1 MRFRKFVCI
10 VLVFLFVLMTGCG
23 GDVSSSEDVS
33 TEPSTTN
40 AEELT
45 TEESTE
51 PIEELPTDPVEEISP
66 EKEKL
71 DMNRKY
77 SILFIGNS
85 YTYYNDMPTAIFEK
99 FAEAAGYDV
108 EVTAITKGA
117 YKLYQFAD
125 PTDEYGAKVE
135 KELTGSK
142 KYDFVILQEQ
152 SIRPA
157 SENAPDF
164 YASVR
169 NLSERIKATGATPVL
184 YSTWGYKKGNANLE
198 KYSLTNESMTWKMA
212 ASYQAI
218 GDELGIPVVHV
229 GLAFYDVYTGDSGIE
244 LYNADNSHPSAAGSY
259 LAASTLFAGMFN
271 ADPTEVDCKVGVTA
285 HNADVLREAAKRA
298 VFETPSIPGEYIIS
312 SKGIG

>member
-1 MRFRKFVCI
+1 
-10 VLVFLFVLMTGCG
+10 
-23 GDVSSSEDVS
+23 
-33 TEPSTTN
+33 
-40 AEELT
+40 
-45 TEESTE
+45 
-51 PIEELPTDPVEEISP
+51 
-66 EKEKL
+66 
-71 DMNRKY
+71 MNRTY

-85 YTYYNDMPTAIFEK
+85 YTYYNDMPTDIFEK
-99 FAEAAGYDV
+99 FAEAAGYKV

-117 YKLYQFAD
+117 HKLYQFAD

-135 KELTGSK
+135 KALTGTK

-169 NLSERIKATGATPVL
+169 NLSERIRATGATPVL
-184 YSTWGYKKGNANLE
+184 YSTWGYKTGNANLN

-218 GDELGIPVVHV
+218 GDELSIPVVHV

-244 LYNADNSHPSAAGSY
+244 LYDSDKSHPSYKGSY
-259 LAASTLFAGMFN
+259 LVAATLFAGIFD
-271 ADPTEVDCKVGVTA
+271 ADPTVVAYKGSLTS
-285 HNADVLREAAKRA
+285 ADADILREAAKKA
-298 VFETPSIPGEYIIS
+298 VFETYSIPDEYQTT
-312 SKGIG
+312 SKGVGYGIIESR

>member
-1 MRFRKFVCI
+1 MRFRNFISI
-10 VLVFLFVLMTGCG
+10 VLIFLLLLTTGCG
-23 GDVSSSEDVS
+23 GVDVSN
-33 TEPSTTN
+33 EP
-40 AEELT
+40 
-45 TEESTE
+45 STE
-51 PIEELPTDPVEEISP
+51 PITNAPEEQTKEPSTDPVEEVPP

-71 DMNRKY
+71 DMNRTY

-99 FAEAAGYDV
+99 LAESAGYEV

-125 PTDEYGAKVE
+125 PADEYGAKVE
-135 KELTGSK
+135 KALTGTK

-152 SIRPA
+152 SVRPA

-184 YSTWGYKKGNANLE
+184 YATWGYKTGNANLG
-198 KYSLTNESMTWKMA
+198 KYGFTNESMTWKMA

-218 GDELGIPVVHV
+218 GDELGIPVIHV
-229 GLAFYDVYTGDSGIE
+229 GLAFYDVYTTKRGIE
-244 LYNADNSHPSAAGSY
+244 IYNADKSHPSYAGSY
-259 LAASTLFAGMFN
+259 LAAATLFAGIFN
-271 ADPTEVDCKVGVTA
+271 ADPTGVAYTGSISTA
-285 HNADVLREAAKRA
+285 NATVLCEAAKKA
-298 VFETPSIPGEYIIS
+298 VFETPSIPNEYLTT

>member
-1 MRFRKFVCI
+1 MKIRNFICV
-10 VLVFLFVLMTGCG
+10 VLVFLLLFVTGCG
-23 GDVSSSEDVS
+23 TNTPEEVS
-33 TEPSTTN
+33 TEPSTDMTK
-40 AEELT
+40 EPI
-45 TEESTE
+45 TEDSTE
-51 PIEELPTDPVEEISP
+51 PLEELPTAPVEELEP

-71 DMNRKY
+71 DMNRTY

-99 FAEAAGYDV
+99 LAESAGYEV

-125 PTDEYGAKVE
+125 PADEYGAKVE
-135 KELTGSK
+135 KELTGTK

-152 SIRPA
+152 SVRPA

-184 YSTWGYKKGNANLE
+184 YATWGYKTGNANLG
-198 KYSLTNESMTWKMA
+198 KYGFTNESMTWKMA

-218 GDELGIPVVHV
+218 GDELGIPVIHV
-229 GLAFYDVYTGDSGIE
+229 GLAFYDVYTTKRGIE
-244 LYNADNSHPSAAGSY
+244 IYNADQSHPSYAGSY
-259 LAASTLFAGMFN
+259 LAAATLFAGIWSSSLIFIS
-271 ADPTEVDCKVGVTA
+271 
-285 HNADVLREAAKRA
+285 VLGHSTTGAAA
-298 VFETPSIPGEYIIS
+298 YS
-312 SKGIG
+312 